1 MHNANLTIA
10 TECAT
15 DRARSMPYATPQLTR
30 YGSLRALTATGSRNT
45 VEGSMNG
52 VCTVNTTRAM
62 C

>member
-15 DRARSMPYATPQLTR
+15 DRARSVPYATPQLTR

-45 VEGSMNG
+45 VESSSMG
-52 VCTVNTTRAM
+52 VCMANTTLAM